1 MYDRAVN
8 SGLLTLTVA
17 QPDRL
22 DKAIAVLLPMLSR
35 SAAQRLIAQG
45 RVRVDDLA
53 RDADFRV
60 QPGQTIVLDLPE
72 PLPEVPQAESLALDI
87 LYEDESVIVIN
98 KPAGMV
104 VHPAP
109 GNLSGTVVNAV
120 LAYAPEVVTV
130 GDARRPGIVHRLDKE
145 TSGLLLIAKHEPAL
159 RALQSQFKARTIKKT
174 YLALCVGHVSPER
187 GAIDKPIGRDPSKRR
202 HMAIIAG
209 GREAVTQ
216 YVVTEVFAPPGGQGA
231 ACYSL
236 VRAHPLTGRTHQL
249 RVHLASIGYP
259 IVGDVLYG
267 MRKDELTRKLRP
279 RHMLHA
285 SELTFVSPASGQ
297 EVKVHAPL
305 PDDMR
310 RVLDA
315 LSSPSAPDQ

>member
-1 MYDRAVN
+1 VN
-8 SGLLTLTVA
+8 GRLLTLTVA
-17 QPDRL
+17 QPGRL
-22 DKAIAVLLPMLSR
+22 DKAIAALLPALSR

-45 RVRVDDLA
+45 RVRVDDVV

-60 QPGQTIVLDLPE
+60 QSGQTIVVNLPPPPAE
-72 PLPEVPQAESLALDI
+72 EPQAEPLTLDI

-109 GNLSGTVVNAV
+109 GNPGGTVVNAV
-120 LAYAPEVVTV
+120 LAHAPEVATV
-130 GDARRPGIVHRLDKE
+130 GDAQRPGIVHRLDKE
-145 TSGLLLIAKHEPAL
+145 TSGLLLIARREAAM
-159 RALQSQFKARTIKKT
+159 RALQSQFRARTIKKT
-174 YLALCVGHVSPER
+174 YLALCIGQVWPER
-187 GAIDKPIGRDPSKRR
+187 GMIDKPIGRHPGKRTQ
-202 HMAIIAG
+202 MAILAG
-209 GREAVTQ
+209 GREAMTQ
-216 YVVTEVFAPPGGQGA
+216 YVVTEVFAEPRGQGA
-231 ACYSL
+231 TCYSL

-259 IVGDVLYG
+259 IVGDALYG
-267 MRKDELTRKLRP
+267 MRRDPLTRQLRP

>member
-1 MYDRAVN
+1 MNGR
-8 SGLLTLTVA
+8 LLTLTVA
-17 QPDRL
+17 QPGRL
-22 DKAIAVLLPMLSR
+22 DKAIAALLPALSR

-45 RVRVDDLA
+45 RVRVDDVV

-60 QPGQTIVLDLPE
+60 QSGQTIVVNLPPPPAE
-72 PLPEVPQAESLALDI
+72 EPQAEPLTLDI

-109 GNLSGTVVNAV
+109 GNPGGTVVNAV
-120 LAYAPEVVTV
+120 LAHAPEVATV
-130 GDARRPGIVHRLDKE
+130 GDAQRPGIVHRLDKE
-145 TSGLLLIAKHEPAL
+145 TSGLLLIARREAAM
-159 RALQSQFKARTIKKT
+159 RALQSQFRARTIKKT
-174 YLALCVGHVSPER
+174 YLALCIGQVWPER
-187 GAIDKPIGRDPSKRR
+187 GMIDKPIGRHPGKRTQ
-202 HMAIIAG
+202 MAILAG
-209 GREAVTQ
+209 GREAMTQ
-216 YVVTEVFAPPGGQGA
+216 YVVTEVFAEPRGQGA
-231 ACYSL
+231 TCYSL

-259 IVGDVLYG
+259 IVGDALYG
-267 MRKDELTRKLRP
+267 MRRDPLTRQLRP